1 VRRIL
6 FSGMVAGDPEQGG
19 ASWAVLQYVLGLR
32 GLGHDVYLVE
42 PVDRLEPR
50 SVRYFSEL
58 VRDFAL
64 DDHAALLVRDGTESF
79 GIPHRELVRLARSAD
94 VVFNV
99 SGMLRDEALVGPA
112 PLRVYLDL
120 DPAFNQLWHAVDQI
134 DVGFELH
141 NRFATVGLELG
152 APGCSV
158 PTCGRE
164 WIKTLPPVFLP
175 HWRRAEA
182 LETDGFTTVGN
193 WRGYGS
199 IEWNGK
205 RYGQKAHSLRKI
217 VALPEL
223 TNERLALA
231 LAIHAEEAE
240 DLRSLRRYGWEL
252 IDPRRVAGS
261 PQRYASFVRGSKGE
275 LGLAKEGYVESRCG
289 WFSDRSA
296 CYLASGRPVVAQ
308 ETGFSRHL
316 PVGEG
321 LLSFTT
327 AEEAAAAIG
336 EIGADY
342 GRHAAAARALAED
355 MLDSADVLERLLER
369 LDRTPADLAI

>member
-1 VRRIL
+1 MRIL

-32 GLGHDVYLVE
+32 ALGHEVLLVE

-50 SVRYFSEL
+50 SVRYFSQL
-58 VRDFAL
+58 SRDFGL
-64 DDHAALLVRDGTESF
+64 DRHAALLVRGGTESH
-79 GIPHRELVRLARSAD
+79 GVPYRELAGWARSAD
-94 VVFNV
+94 VLLNV
-99 SGMLRDEALVGPA
+99 SGMLRDEKLVGPA

-120 DPAFNQLWHAVDQI
+120 DPAFNQLWHTVEGI
-134 DVGFELH
+134 DMGFGSH

-152 APGCSV
+152 APGCPI

-164 WIKTLPPVFLP
+164 WIGTLPPIFLP
-175 HWRRAEA
+175 RWTRAQA
-182 LETDGFTTVGN
+182 LETDAFTTVGN

-199 IEWNGK
+199 IAWNGR
-205 RYGQKAHSLRKI
+205 RYGQKAHSLRKL
-217 VALPEL
+217 VALPGL
-223 TNERLALA
+223 TSERLAPA
-231 LAIHAEEAE
+231 LAIDAGERD
-240 DLRSLRRYGWEL
+240 DLSALRRHGWQL
-252 IDPRRVAGS
+252 LDPGRVAGS
-261 PQRYASFVRGSKGE
+261 PQRYAAFVRGSKGE

-308 ETGFSRHL
+308 ETGFARHL

-327 AEEAAAAIG
+327 ADEAAAAL
-336 EIGADY
+336 EEVSADY
-342 GRHAAAARALAED
+342 RRHAGAARALAEE
-355 MLDSADVLERLLER
+355 MLDSAGVLERLLER
-369 LDRTPADLAI
+369 VGRTPAEPAI